1 MLWGYTAVFNN
12 RISMFTLWDNYRNKT
27 DEQILLKAVVSI
39 LPFLTTVCT
48 ATVVVYKKCIELQR
62 FFNRRIALQT

>member
-1 MLWGYTAVFNN
+1 MLWGFTAVFNN

-27 DEQILLKAVVSI
+27 EEQILLEAVAGI

-48 ATVVVYKKCIELQR
+48 TTVVVYKKCIEL
-62 FFNRRIALQT
+62 

>member
-1 MLWGYTAVFNN
+1 MLWGFTAVFNN

-27 DEQILLKAVVSI
+27 EEQILLKAVAGI

-48 ATVVVYKKCIELQR
+48 TTVVVYKKCTEL
-62 FFNRRIALQT
+62 